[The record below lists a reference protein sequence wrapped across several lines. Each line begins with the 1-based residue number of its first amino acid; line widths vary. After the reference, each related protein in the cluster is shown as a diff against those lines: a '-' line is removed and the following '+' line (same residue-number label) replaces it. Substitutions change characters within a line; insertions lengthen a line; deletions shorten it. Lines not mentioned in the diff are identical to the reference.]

1 MFSKATK
8 AVLTLALAVA
18 TLGLIATF
26 LPIRALAGSREKVID
41 FEDALVEG
49 VNRKPY
55 DSLQAL
61 SEKERRKRRSHL
73 YHRRLSFQSEIEET
87 LRERALEHD
96 GS

>member
-1 MFSKATK
+1 MASIIRS
-8 AVLTLALAVA
+8 A
-18 TLGLIATF
+18 TLMLFSLLIAAPGF
-26 LPIRALAGSREKVID
+26 AGSREKVID

-61 SEKERRKRRSHL
+61 SERERRRRKAHL

>member
-8 AVLTLALAVA
+8 AVLTLALTIA
-18 TLGLIATF
+18 TLGLIATL
-26 LPIRALAGSREKVID
+26 LPNTALAGSREKVID

-87 LRERALEHD
+87 LRERALEHV

>member
-1 MFSKATK
+1 MFSKITPAFLIL
-8 AVLTLALAVA
+8 AAALASN
-18 TLGLIATF
+18 
-26 LPIRALAGSREKVID
+26 ALAGAREKVID

-61 SEKERRKRRSHL
+61 SEKERRHRRAHL
-73 YHRRLSFQSEIEET
+73 YHRRAGFQSEIEET
-87 LRERALEHD
+87 LLERALEHG

>member
-1 MFSKATK
+1 MFLRITL
-8 AVLTLALAVA
+8 AVLILSSSLTSSALC
-18 TLGLIATF
+18 
-26 LPIRALAGSREKVID
+26 GSREKVID

-87 LRERALEHD
+87 LRERALQHD

>member
-1 MFSKATK
+1 MVSS
-8 AVLTLALAVA
+8 LTPLILVLALIPSSTAV
-18 TLGLIATF
+18 
-26 LPIRALAGSREKVID
+26 AGSREKVID
-41 FEDALVEG
+41 FEDAVVEG

-61 SEKERRKRRSHL
+61 SEKERRSRRAHL

-87 LRERALEHD
+87 LRERALEHEGG

>member
-1 MFSKATK
+1 MFSRITL
-8 AVLTLALAVA
+8 AVLILTSSL
-18 TLGLIATF
+18 T
-26 LPIRALAGSREKVID
+26 PPALAGSREKVID

-61 SEKERRKRRSHL
+61 SEKERRKRKSHL

-87 LRERALEHD
+87 LRERAFEHD

>member
-1 MFSKATK
+1 MFLRITL
-8 AVLTLALAVA
+8 AVLILTNSL
-18 TLGLIATF
+18 T
-26 LPIRALAGSREKVID
+26 PPALAGSREKVID